1 MIALCTIQW
10 WDEVKEDMATD
21 RIAMSEIKSFGE
33 AAEKIN
39 AYYGDTAEIVTV
51 ELYDYDFVPLN
62 DEIFEQ
68 IRRNQL

>member
-10 WDEVKEDMATD
+10 WNEVDEKMETD
-21 RIAMSEIKSFGE
+21 HIAMSEIKTFGE

-51 ELYDYDFVPLN
+51 ELYNYDFVPLN
-62 DEIFEQ
+62 DDIFEQ
-68 IRRNQL
+68 IRRDEL